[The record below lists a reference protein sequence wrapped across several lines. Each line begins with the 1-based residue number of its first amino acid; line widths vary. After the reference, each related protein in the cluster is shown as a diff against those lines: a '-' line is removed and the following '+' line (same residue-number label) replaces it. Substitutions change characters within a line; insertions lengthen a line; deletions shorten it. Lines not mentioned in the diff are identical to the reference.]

1 MTSLWKPGGR
11 LWIPSAPS
19 DRIQVDSEGFIRDV
33 NTDDM
38 FPVEVPSIG
47 EVDAVSAKLDEKG
60 IHRPIKDGLDDD
72 GMGTLSA
79 DCPSVL
85 TPSTVG
91 AAARLLSTSP
101 NSLMI
106 SFKFFVAAPQAL
118 ASFLAIGLG
127 HA

>member
-1 MTSLWKPGGR
+1 
-11 LWIPSAPS
+11 
-19 DRIQVDSEGFIRDV
+19 
-33 NTDDM
+33 M

-47 EVDAVSAKLDEKG
+47 EVDAVSAKLDETG

-91 AAARLLSTSP
+91 AAARLLSNSS

-106 SFKFFVAAPQAL
+106 SSNYSSPRLRPWPLSLPLVSGTFERGSNV
-118 ASFLAIGLG
+118 GV
-127 HA
+127 

>member
-79 DCPSVL
+79 EEDIEEIPNLVDED
-85 TPSTVG
+85 TDHDPKVDDDATTDEE
-91 AAARLLSTSP
+91 RLAEERLEEE
-101 NSLMI
+101 
-106 SFKFFVAAPQAL
+106 L
-118 ASFLAIGLG
+118 AVRSSGG
-127 HA
+127 